1 MIIILCLFF
10 GLIFLGAPIV
20 FALGVSATVALWADS
35 VPLSI
40 VAQRMYAGL
49 DSFTLMAI
57 PFFVFAGL
65 LMERGGIARRI
76 VDFAS
81 ALVGWIRGSL
91 LLVSVLTGT
100 GLSAI
105 SGSGSAD
112 TAATATILLP
122 EMKRRRYKIDFSAAL
137 IAAAGSLGPVIP
149 PSIMMVVFANV
160 ANLSVGDMFLGGIL
174 PGLMMGAGLLVVG
187 YLHAR
192 ANGGPYDEVVAF
204 SFRNLV
210 EAAVKAIPAFVM
222 PFIIVGGIVGG
233 IFTAT
238 EAAAVAVACCLLI
251 GRYVYRELEW
261 SHLPE
266 VTMRAMKISATVMMI
281 IATANIFS
289 WMIARENVPGAL
301 VDMLVQIS
309 EDPLVFLLLLNI
321 GLLIVGMFMEGI
333 SAILILVPVLM
344 PVAARY
350 GIDPLHLGVVATI
363 NLSIGMITP
372 PYGITLFV
380 ASTIAQR
387 PASKIAGQI
396 KYPLI
401 AMLLVLVLVTYVP
414 WFITALPNAFK

>member
-10 GLIFLGAPIV
+10 GLIILGAPIV
-20 FALGVSATVALWADS
+20 FALGVSATMALWADS

-40 VAQRMYAGL
+40 IAQRMYAGL

-91 LLVSVLTGT
+91 LLVSVITGT

-149 PSIMMVVFANV
+149 PSIVMVVFANV

-204 SFRNLV
+204 SFRNLA
-210 EAAVKAIPAFVM
+210 ETAFKAIPAFVM
-222 PFIIVGGIVGG
+222 PFVIVGGIVGG

-289 WMIARENVPGAL
+289 WMIARENVPGVL
-301 VDMLVQIS
+301 VDMLVGIS
-309 EDPLVFLLLLNI
+309 ENPLVFLLLLNV

-401 AMLLVLVLVTYVP
+401 AMVLVLLLVTYVP